1 MWESTKTSQ
10 STVRQDR
17 VCCAWLWLFTVF
29 PINHSSKLGR
39 NIKMRINFPRLY
51 FSFKSLFSELTELFS
66 VFFFL
71 FVFFVVRCP
80 RWGFSSTL
88 PPFTGGGGRKSANK
102 YGSEWTGNETG
113 EVNSS
118 QLLPR
123 QQKQHCNGQ
132 IIGCGLPGWTSYY
145 ILFFSIFLHFFIS
158 SLLPLISHLPFFL
171 PYPCSR
177 GRSPSLKDF
186 SSRSSEGKKKI

>member
-1 MWESTKTSQ
+1 M
-10 STVRQDR
+10 
-17 VCCAWLWLFTVF
+17 F
-29 PINHSSKLGR
+29 
-39 NIKMRINFPRLY
+39 
-51 FSFKSLFSELTELFS
+51 
-66 VFFFL
+66 
-71 FVFFVVRCP
+71 FFVVRCQC
-80 RWGFSSTL
+80 WGFSSTL
-88 PPFTGGGGRKSANK
+88 PPFTRGGGRKSANK
-102 YGSEWTGNETG
+102 YGSEWMGNETG

-132 IIGCGLPGWTSYY
+132 IIGCGLRGWTSYY

-177 GRSPSLKDF
+177 GKSPSLKAF
-186 SSRSSEGKKKI
+186 SSRSSEGKKYKWLHSPVTHQPSQKKKERKQLADTQDHGRPRK